1 MPRLLTGG
9 PVLLALLCSLT
20 MTACQTPEDPPEE
33 PQVLLQVN
41 GRTVTREEF
50 RSGFARTM
58 PDQEALSQQERDELK
73 RNYLRQ
79 LIDRELALAEADRLG
94 LQVMTTE
101 VDEVL
106 AEYRRDYPEQAF
118 QQMLQSQKISEQAW
132 RQELVERLR
141 MEKVIRR
148 EVYTGLTVEE
158 SEVKTYFRQNR
169 EEFERPE
176 QVRARQIVVA
186 REDEGQRVL
195 GLLRQGEPFAEVARE
210 YSLSPDREEGGD
222 LGYFSRG
229 QMPDAFDEVVF
240 TLPVGR
246 LSDLVKTE
254 YGYHI
259 FLVEERRKA
268 QRLTLAE
275 VYDEIEQRLR
285 REKEAN
291 AYQAWL
297 QTLGADA
304 VIDIDW
310 SLMRELPKP

>member
-1 MPRLLTGG
+1 MTRFLTGG
-9 PVLLALLCSLT
+9 LVLLALLLT
-20 MTACQTPEDPPEE
+20 VTLTACQKSEPPKQ

-41 GRTVTREEF
+41 GRTVMLEDFQR
-50 RSGFARTM
+50 GFARSMT
-58 PDQEALSQQERDELK
+58 DHQALSVAEREELQ

-79 LIDRELALAEADRLG
+79 LIDRELALAEADRLVV
-94 LQVMTTE
+94 QVTPQE
-101 VDEVL
+101 VDEVMN
-106 AEYRRDYPEQAF
+106 EYRRDYPDQVF
-118 QQMLQSQKISEQAW
+118 QEMLQSQQIDERAW
-132 RQELVERLR
+132 RRELVERLR
-141 MEKVIRR
+141 MEKVIRQ

-158 SEVKTYFRQNR
+158 SEIKAYFRQNR
-169 EEFERPE
+169 EDFERPE

-195 GLLRQGEPFAEVARE
+195 GLLRQGEPFAEVAE
-210 YSLSPDREEGGD
+210 KYSLSPDREAGGD

-246 LSDLVKTE
+246 LSDLIKTE

-268 QRLTLAE
+268 QRLTLSE

-297 QTLGADA
+297 QNLGAQA
-304 VIDIDW
+304 VIDVDW
-310 SLMRELPKP
+310 SLLRELHQP

>member
-1 MPRLLTGG
+1 MSRFLTGG
-9 PVLLALLCSLT
+9 LVLLTLLFSVA
-20 MTACQTPEDPPEE
+20 MTACQKTEPPRE

-41 GRTVTREEF
+41 GRTLLLDDFRRGFERSMPEQQALNPEERE
-50 RSGFARTM
+50 
-58 PDQEALSQQERDELK
+58 ELK

-79 LIDRELALAEADRLG
+79 LIDGQLALAEADRLNV
-94 LQVMTTE
+94 QVSPTE
-101 VDEVL
+101 VESL
-106 AEYRRDYPEQAF
+106 LEEFQRDYPAQEF

-132 RQELVERLR
+132 RKELIERLR
-141 MEKVIRR
+141 MEKVIRQ
-148 EVYTGLTVEE
+148 EVYAGLTVEE
-158 SEVKTYFRQNR
+158 SEIKTYFRQNR
-169 EEFERPE
+169 EDFERPE

-195 GLLRQGEPFAEVARE
+195 GLLRQEEPFAEVAQK
-210 YSLSPDREEGGD
+210 YSLSPDSEQGGD

-229 QMPDAFDEVVF
+229 QMPDAFDDVVF

-268 QRLTLAE
+268 QRLTLSE
-275 VYDEIEQRLR
+275 VHDDIEMLLR

-297 QTLGADA
+297 QKLGSEA
-304 VIDIDW
+304 VIDVDW
-310 SLMRELPKP
+310 SLLREMPKP